1 MVFCA
6 SYLAQVWEFKSSM
19 FAEGQDWC
27 QIYSKSAYD
36 ARHCLWSF
44 IATVGLTWP
53 TSNYTI
59 IFYVLLY
66 CLLFKIGFQNLMRG
80 YCGSGH
86 IPIAHTVTVTPKQV
100 NCLTKHLF
108 ISRHQGL
115 ILRSNVAIKFWLHM
129 HCLRQYAVA
138 RKLHAIMDHKSQC
151 KVNRAYQDVSSRHL
165 GSAHFLKDINRAC
178 RRKKIK
184 NGRNTLSLL
193 HIQQYCENLHDVKGE
208 FKLNTTAVWGGHQS
222 VYLTVCSPVLACP

>member
-1 MVFCA
+1 
-6 SYLAQVWEFKSSM
+6 M
-19 FAEGQDWC
+19 FAEGQDRC

-108 ISRHQGL
+108 ISRHQGP
-115 ILRSNVAIKFWLHM
+115 ILRSSVAIKFWLHI
-129 HCLRQYAVA
+129 HCLHQYAVA
-138 RKLHAIMDHKSQC
+138 RMLHAAMDHKSQG

-165 GSAHFLKDINRAC
+165 GSVHFLKDINQAC
-178 RRKKIK
+178 KRKKSRMVGIPC
-184 NGRNTLSLL
+184 LYP
-193 HIQQYCENLHDVKGE
+193 HIQQYCEDLHDVQGE
-208 FKLNTTAVWGGHQS
+208 FKLNATAVWGGHQS